1 MPEDQ
6 ASPNEDEERIRA
18 KAYELW
24 QSEGEPHGLAEAHWT
39 MAREMVATEDSLRST
54 LLPIGGAGD
63 ESEPAIAITNQGEF
77 PGLADQGE
85 ETPHV
90 PERVPAPEPV
100 SAAPPAREKAGRAAR
115 R

>member
-1 MPEDQ
+1 MAEDLASPED
-6 ASPNEDEERIRA
+6 DDERIRA
-18 KAYELW
+18 KAYALW
-24 QSEGEPHGLAEAHWT
+24 QSEGEPHGRAEAHWT

-54 LLPIGGAGD
+54 LLPIGGG
-63 ESEPAIAITNQGEF
+63 EEPEPAIALANQGEF

-90 PERVPAPEPV
+90 PDRIAVPDAPPV
-100 SAAPPAREKAGRAAR
+100 SPPARERGGRAAR

>member
-1 MPEDQ
+1 MPEDL
-6 ASPNEDEERIRA
+6 ASPDDDEERIRA

-24 QSEGEPHGLAEAHWT
+24 QAEGEPHGRAEAHWT

-63 ESEPAIAITNQGEF
+63 ESEPAIALTNQGEF

-85 ETPHV
+85 ETPHA
-90 PERVPAPEPV
+90 PDRSPAPKPEF
-100 SAAPPAREKAGRAAR
+100 AAPPVREKSGRAAR